1 MNYEK
6 YLTVTM
12 SVGTLN
18 NFTWDGNGNFT
29 AAGNVT
35 ALLDSAAPMLF
46 LPLKCQHSYHTYLT
60 KRNSAQLP
68 EE

>member
-12 SVGTLN
+12 SVCMPCNLSN
-18 NFTWDGNGNFT
+18 
-29 AAGNVT
+29 
-35 ALLDSAAPMLF
+35 PMLF

>member
-18 NFTWDGNGNFT
+18 NFIWDGNGNFT

-35 ALLDSAAPMLF
+35 ALLDSADPCCSC
-46 LPLKCQHSYHTYLT
+46 P
-60 KRNSAQLP
+60 
-68 EE
+68 

>member
-6 YLTVTM
+6 NMTVTM

-18 NFTWDGNGNFT
+18 NFIWDGNGNFT

-35 ALLDSAAPMLF
+35 ALSDSADP
-46 LPLKCQHSYHTYLT
+46 KGIH
-60 KRNSAQLP
+60 RG
-68 EE
+68 

>member
-1 MNYEK
+1 MTYEK
-6 YLTVTM
+6 YLTVTL

-18 NFTWDGNGNFT
+18 
-29 AAGNVT
+29 
-35 ALLDSAAPMLF
+35 
-46 LPLKCQHSYHTYLT
+46 LT

>member
-12 SVGTLN
+12 SAGTLS
-18 NFTWDGNGNFT
+18 NFIWDGNGNFT

-35 ALLDSAAPMLF
+35 ALLDNPTPCCS
-46 LPLKCQHSYHTYLT
+46 C
-60 KRNSAQLP
+60 P
-68 EE
+68 EVPALLSHLSDKA

>member
-18 NFTWDGNGNFT
+18 NFIWDGNGNYT
-29 AAGNVT
+29 CCRKRHC
-35 ALLDSAAPMLF
+35 ALGQRRPMLF